1 MLVFSLYV
9 FLRGCLQFLFFY
21 TFRQTRRENVSLKT
35 SNNEISADLERLLKQ
50 REVCL
55 LFNIQFSLLI
65 ILIFNLT
72 NIESRRIIS
81 LYLNFI
87 QFFWDVKSLSY
98 IVIICLKLFSF
109 RKMYLYSK
117 KTMNIFFDVSPSGGM
132 E

>member
-35 SNNEISADLERLLKQ
+35 SNNEISADLERLLNQ
-50 REVCL
+50 PEVCL